1 MRGFA
6 DTIRGT
12 FSGPRLSLDRRISW
26 WIALVCAALGV
37 VIPLNL
43 VAIPVLAQHIYW
55 IVLGGLIL
63 LLFETR

>member
-12 FSGPRLSLDRRISW
+12 FLRPRLSLDKRISW

-37 VIPLNL
+37 VIPLKI
-43 VAIPVLAQHIYW
+43 VAIPALAEHIYW

-63 LLFETR
+63 LLFESR